1 MGIYGNGF
9 LDFLGWCKGARAL
22 FWEAL
27 GRDGMGKDGI
37 GFGWIGS
44 GVCMYVPRYEMKK
57 FEQMVQIKMLSIC
70 GIGTMLL

>member
-27 GRDGMGKDGI
+27 GRDGMGKD
-37 GFGWIGS
+37 
-44 GVCMYVPRYEMKK
+44 
-57 FEQMVQIKMLSIC
+57 
-70 GIGTMLL
+70 